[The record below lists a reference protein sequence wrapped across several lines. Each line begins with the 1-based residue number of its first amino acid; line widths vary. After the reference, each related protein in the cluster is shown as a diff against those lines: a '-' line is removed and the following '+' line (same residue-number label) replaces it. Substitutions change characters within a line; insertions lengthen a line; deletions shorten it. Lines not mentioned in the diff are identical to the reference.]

1 MNWRATE
8 IESPFHLLPS
18 PHPSPPC
25 LPVGR
30 LGGEGKGEGKEE
42 MARYILKRIFM
53 LIPVLIGVSLVSFS
67 LLHMVPGDP
76 AVLLAGED
84 ANPDFIKALRKEYGL
99 DKPLYVQYF
108 HFISHV
114 VRGDFGI
121 SIRNREPVIKL
132 LKERFLFTIQL
143 SFLSI
148 LIAGS
153 IGLIAGVISSTK
165 QYSLFDNLSMVGA
178 LFGISMPIFWF
189 GLLLMLFFSVQL
201 RWFPAGG
208 KGTIM
213 HLVLPAIAL
222 GAASSAVI
230 ARMTRASML
239 EVIRQDYIRTAR
251 ANGLREFIVIY
262 KHALKNAMIPVITVF
277 GLEFGYMLGGAVLT
291 ETVFSLPGVGRLM
304 VEGIFQRDYPVVQ
317 GSMLLVATTF
327 VLVNLL
333 TDIAYAF
340 FDPKIRYE

>member
-1 MNWRATE
+1 MG
-8 IESPFHLLPS
+8 S
-18 PHPSPPC
+18 
-25 LPVGR
+25 V
-30 LGGEGKGEGKEE
+30 
-42 MARYILKRIFM
+42 MARYILKRLIM
-53 LIPVLIGVSLVSFS
+53 LLPVLFGVSLVSFS
-67 LLHMVPGDP
+67 LLQIVPGDP
-76 AVLLAGED
+76 AVLLAGEE
-84 ANPDFIKALRKEYGL
+84 ANPDFIQAVRKEYGL
-99 DKPLYVQYF
+99 DQPVYVQYF
-108 HFISHV
+108 RFISHV

-121 SIRNREPVIKL
+121 SIRNREPVTKL
-132 LKERFLFTIQL
+132 LRQRFLFTLQL

-148 LIAGS
+148 LIAGG
-153 IGLIAGVISSTK
+153 IGLIAGVISSTR

-178 LFGISMPIFWF
+178 LLGISMPIFWL
-189 GLLLMLFFSVQL
+189 GLLLMLVFSVNL

-208 KGTIM
+208 AGSFI
-213 HLVLPAIAL
+213 HLILPAIAL

-239 EVIRQDYIRTAR
+239 EIIRQDYIRTAR
-251 ANGLREFIVIY
+251 ANGLKEFLVIY

-304 VEGIFQRDYPVVQ
+304 VEGIFERDYPVVQ
-317 GSMLLVATTF
+317 GAMLLVATTF

>member
-1 MNWRATE
+1 
-8 IESPFHLLPS
+8 
-18 PHPSPPC
+18 
-25 LPVGR
+25 
-30 LGGEGKGEGKEE
+30 
-42 MARYILKRIFM
+42 M
-53 LIPVLIGVSLVSFS
+53 LIPVLLGVSLVSFS

-84 ANPDFIKALRKEYGL
+84 ANPDFIQAVRKEYGL
-99 DKPLYVQYF
+99 DQPLYLQYLYF
-108 HFISHV
+108 LSHV
-114 VRGDFGI
+114 IRADFGT

-143 SFLSI
+143 SFFSI
-148 LIAGS
+148 LIAGL
-153 IGLIAGVISSTK
+153 IGLIAGVISATK
-165 QYSLFDNLSMVGA
+165 QYSFFDHLSMVSA
-178 LFGISMPIFWF
+178 LFGISMPIFWL
-189 GLLLMLFFSVQL
+189 GLLLMLVFSVHL

-208 KGTIM
+208 KGTIA

-222 GAASSAVI
+222 GAASSAMI

-239 EVIRQDYIRTAR
+239 EIIRQDYIRTAR
-251 ANGLREFIVIY
+251 ANGLREFVVIY

-291 ETVFSLPGVGRLM
+291 ETVFSLPGIGRLM
-304 VEGIFQRDYPVVQ
+304 IDGIFQRDYPVVQ
-317 GSMLLVATTF
+317 GAMLLVATTF

-340 FDPKIRYE
+340 FDPRIRYE

>member
-1 MNWRATE
+1 M
-8 IESPFHLLPS
+8 IQ
-18 PHPSPPC
+18 
-25 LPVGR
+25 
-30 LGGEGKGEGKEE
+30 
-42 MARYILKRIFM
+42 YILKRLTM
-53 LIPVLIGVSLVSFS
+53 LIPVLLGVTVVSFA
-67 LLHMVPGDP
+67 LLHIVPGDP

-84 ANPDFIKALRKEYGL
+84 ANPDFIEAVRKEYGF
-99 DKPLYVQYF
+99 DQPLYIQYF
-108 HFISHV
+108 RFVSNAV
-114 VRGDFGI
+114 QGDFGI
-121 SIRNREPVIKL
+121 SIRNREPVIDL
-132 LKERFLFTIQL
+132 LMQRFAFTVQL

-148 LIAGS
+148 LIAAF
-153 IGLIAGVISSTK
+153 IGLIAGVISATR
-165 QYSLFDNLSMVGA
+165 QYSIFDNLSMMGA
-178 LFGISMPIFWF
+178 LFGISMPIFWL
-189 GLLLMLFFSVQL
+189 GLLLMLVFSVNL

-208 KGTIM
+208 SGGLN
-213 HLVLPAIAL
+213 HLLLPAIAL
-222 GAASSAVI
+222 GAASAAVI

-251 ANGLREFIVIY
+251 ANGLREWVVIY

-317 GSMLLVATTF
+317 GAMLLVATTF

>member
-1 MNWRATE
+1 
-8 IESPFHLLPS
+8 
-18 PHPSPPC
+18 
-25 LPVGR
+25 
-30 LGGEGKGEGKEE
+30 
-42 MARYILKRIFM
+42 MARYILKRTLM
-53 LIPVLIGVSLVSFS
+53 LLPVLFGVSLISFS

-76 AVLLAGED
+76 AVLMAGEE
-84 ANPDFIKALRKEYGL
+84 ANPEYIKAVRAEYGL
-99 DKPLYVQYF
+99 DKPIHIQYVQF
-108 HFISHV
+108 VFHV
-114 VRGDFGI
+114 VQGDFGI
-121 SIRNREPVIKL
+121 SIRNREPVTKL
-132 LKERFLFTIQL
+132 LKERFLFTVQL

-148 LIAGS
+148 LIAGLL
-153 IGLIAGVISSTK
+153 GLIAGVISSTR

-178 LFGISMPIFWF
+178 LFGISMPIFWL
-189 GLLLMLFFSVQL
+189 GLLLMLAFSVHL

-208 KGTIM
+208 KGTLL
-213 HLVLPAIAL
+213 HLILPAIAL
-222 GAASSAVI
+222 GAASAAVI

-251 ANGLREFIVIY
+251 ANGLREFLVIY
-262 KHALKNAMIPVITVF
+262 KHALMNAMIPVITVF

-340 FDPKIRYE
+340 FDPRIRYE